1 MLAGCT
7 RDFYMGLIQNIRTLP
22 GSREKSMEQRVKEH
36 LCQVYGLG
44 LDDVEELYGLG
55 CQTVAATLGRLES
68 AFLRSDAQEVA
79 DAGHMLKGALFN
91 MGLLELGEL
100 ARALEL
106 AGKAGRME
114 EARAV
119 YGALCPALKFF

>member
-1 MLAGCT
+1 
-7 RDFYMGLIQNIRTLP
+7 
-22 GSREKSMEQRVKEH
+22 MEQRVKEH

-44 LDDVEELYGLG
+44 MADVEELYGLA
-55 CQTVAATLGRLES
+55 CRTVASTRVRLED
-68 AFLRSDAQEVA
+68 AFLRSDVQEIA

-91 MGLLELGEL
+91 MGLTELGET

-114 EARAV
+114 EARTLYA
-119 YGALCPALKFF
+119 GLLPSLERF

>member
-7 RDFYMGLIQNIRTLP
+7 RAFYMGLVQHIRILP
-22 GSREKSMEQRVKEH
+22 GNREKSMEQRVKEH

-55 CQTVAATLGRLES
+55 CQTVGATLGRLEA

-79 DAGHMLKGALFN
+79 DAGHMLKGTLFN

-106 AGKAGRME
+106 AGKGGRME

-119 YGALCPALKFF
+119 YDALSPALKFF

>member
-1 MLAGCT
+1 
-7 RDFYMGLIQNIRTLP
+7 
-22 GSREKSMEQRVKEH
+22 MEQRVKEH

-55 CQTVAATLGRLES
+55 CQTVGATLGRLEA

-79 DAGHMLKGALFN
+79 DAGHMLKGTLFN

-106 AGKAGRME
+106 AGKGGRME

-119 YGALCPALKFF
+119 YDALSPALKFF